1 MNAQVGAGGEGG
13 TGEARAIWRDETGGH
28 CAPDLRGAPHEA
40 RLVKASVE
48 ERREALWS
56 PPRDGRPSGQG

>member
-1 MNAQVGAGGEGG
+1 MGE
-13 TGEARAIWRDETGGH
+13 TRAIWWDETGGH
-28 CAPDLRGAPHEA
+28 SAPDLRGTPHEA

-56 PPRDGRPSGQG
+56 PPRDRRASGQG